1 MLSGLA
7 LAVISCGAAP
17 RALSPDPMARRA
29 AAVSGAEGGPASEA
43 TGVPLAKPGNIAA
56 GDSSTAD
63 RGPRREP
70 RARMVIKTANLEL
83 ITRDPNGAFDEAV
96 ALAKELGGYTLSSSH
111 GTRKSS
117 VTLRVPAAR
126 FEEALQRLCKL
137 GKVDRR
143 EVTGTDVTSEFVD
156 MSIRLTN
163 AERARQRYLELLQ
176 RSANVSEA
184 LQVQRELE
192 RITSTIE
199 QLRGQ
204 LDLMQHQVSMSTI
217 NLTLEKPARPGP
229 LGWIFYGLYHAIRWL
244 FIWS

>member
-1 MLSGLA
+1 MSRWIVLGLA
-7 LAVISCGAAP
+7 LAFASCGAAP
-17 RALSPDPMARRA
+17 H
-29 AAVSGAEGGPASEA
+29 AVSPSPMVGVSAISGGGGASPETA
-43 TGVPLAKPGNIAA
+43 GVPLARPAGNIAA
-56 GDSSTAD
+56 TPDKD
-63 RGPRREP
+63 QRREP
-70 RARMVIKTANLEL
+70 LARMVIKTANLEL